1 MKKHPFTAMMASIFI
16 LIFSPLHAKS
26 EYKIERIGP
35 PISHPWGMSQ
45 LSETSWLVTS
55 RSGALYQ
62 IDTRKHTHQQIQNI
76 PQIFHKNQGGLL
88 DVAVRGSDIYLCYS
102 RPLKNEMAATALY
115 TARLEGAR
123 LQDGRNLF
131 TSNQISRSGRHFGCR
146 IVLADNFI
154 YLSLG
159 DRGARDAAQD
169 SSIYAGAV
177 IRLHVDGKLA
187 PAGLTGGLAGSFT
200 KGHRN
205 PQGMAIYPQT
215 GEMWV
220 HEHGPKGGDEINILQ
235 EGANYG
241 WPILSYGRE
250 YFGGQIG
257 DGQTQAPDFADP
269 VWVWVPSIA
278 PSGMAFYTGDMFPEF
293 KGDLLVGSLK
303 FRSLYHIR
311 LEGGRPVSEQ
321 ALLKREIGRVRD
333 VAMAADGSILLLSDE
348 ENGGLYRL
356 SR

>member
-1 MKKHPFTAMMASIFI
+1 MKTHSYTAIIIGIFI
-16 LIFSPLHAKS
+16 FIFSPLQAED

-45 LSETSWLVTS
+45 LSDSSWLVTA
-55 RSGALYQ
+55 RSGALYL
-62 IDTRKHTHQQIQNI
+62 IDTRTHTHQQIQNI
-76 PQIFHKNQGGLL
+76 PQVFDKKQGGLL

-102 RPLKNEMAATALY
+102 RPLENGAAATALY
-115 TARLEGAR
+115 TARLHGTQ
-123 LQDGRNLF
+123 LQGGRNLF

-146 IVLADNFI
+146 IVLAGDFI

-169 SSIYAGAV
+169 SSVYAGAV
-177 IRLHVDGKLA
+177 LRLNADGTLA
-187 PAGLTGGLAGSFT
+187 PAAVTGGLAGSFT

-205 PQGMAIYPQT
+205 PQGMAVNPQT
-215 GEMWV
+215 GEIWV
-220 HEHGPKGGDEINILQ
+220 HEHGPKGGDEINILK

-250 YFGGQIG
+250 YFGGKIG
-257 DGQTQAPDFADP
+257 DGRTRAPGYADP

-278 PSGMAFYTGDMFPEF
+278 PSGMAFYTADMFPEF

-303 FRSLYHIR
+303 FRSLYHVR
-311 LEGGRPVSEQ
+311 LEAGRPVSEQ
-321 ALLKREIGRVRD
+321 ALLKRKIGRVRD
-333 VAMAADGSILLLSDE
+333 VAVAADGSILLLSDE
-348 ENGGLYRL
+348 ADGGLYRL

>member
-1 MKKHPFTAMMASIFI
+1 M
-16 LIFSPLHAKS
+16 
-26 EYKIERIGP
+26 
-35 PISHPWGMSQ
+35 
-45 LSETSWLVTS
+45 
-55 RSGALYQ
+55 
-62 IDTRKHTHQQIQNI
+62 
-76 PQIFHKNQGGLL
+76 
-88 DVAVRGSDIYLCYS
+88 
-102 RPLKNEMAATALY
+102 
-115 TARLEGAR
+115 
-123 LQDGRNLF
+123 
-131 TSNQISRSGRHFGCR
+131 
-146 IVLADNFI
+146 LADNFI